1 MLHPLELNKSP
12 YLMMTRDEWAAQRR
26 DTPMT
31 LSDED
36 VERLGGLSERLS
48 AQEVEEIYL
57 PLSRLL
63 SLYVSTSQELHM
75 VTNRFLG
82 QKQQKMP
89 FIIGIAGSVAW
100 QKHNRQSIKSTV
112 G

>member
-1 MLHPLELNKSP
+1 MKTPIELHKSP
-12 YLMMTRDEWAAQRR
+12 YLVLSRQEWAEQRR

-31 LSDED
+31 LSSDD

-48 AQEVEEIYL
+48 TKEVEEIYL

-63 SLYVSTSQELHM
+63 SLYVSAAQELHM

-82 QKQQKMP
+82 Q
-89 FIIGIAGSVAW
+89 S
-100 QKHNRQSIKSTV
+100 
-112 G
+112 

>member
-1 MLHPLELNKSP
+1 MQDPIELDKSP
-12 YLMMTRDEWAAQRR
+12 YLIMHRDEWAEQRR

-31 LSDED
+31 LSPED

-48 AQEVEEIYL
+48 TTEVEEIYL

-63 SLYVSTSQELHM
+63 SLYVSASQELHM

-89 FIIGIAGSVAW
+89 LS
-100 QKHNRQSIKSTV
+100 
-112 G
+112 